1 MTSAASQELKVDFIL
16 ALLHDRGG
24 KIKYAELVNMFETV
38 LFQAAPDARDRNRK
52 QFQDI
57 LSKVGFITEEERT
70 KYVVLKPASDGA
82 FGVEEE
88 TLSAFVDDSKRS
100 VDTDFPDEAPA
111 NLLEWWVLDPST
123 RAGTEEAL
131 LEDEKDDRSSCI
143 PFVVITQADEKETKS
158 EMNKRDPWQDLNGDV
173 ESLKSESGSVGSEA
187 AASVS
192 IKGDTDQEGTD
203 DDLQSIT
210 TSSVNSLFQRLQLD
224 PLEHDWIRYAA
235 MGNTAA
241 LTHLLLQDPTLAS
254 KKDFNSGTALH
265 WAAKHGKEEM
275 AEMIAKTDIDV
286 NVKSGGYTALHIAA
300 LHGHR
305 HIIVLLINTYNA
317 KPNIRDYYGK
327 MPLQYWKGSE
337 DLFKPASLQPCGKL
351 TSEDRPA
358 RKHNNFPALLRNTQ
372 SRSQSRTGTEILPY
386 AEMALQSAEK
396 ALLQKRRSP
405 SCTRI

>member
-254 KKDFNSGTALH
+254 KK
-265 WAAKHGKEEM
+265 
-275 AEMIAKTDIDV
+275 
-286 NVKSGGYTALHIAA
+286 GGYTALHIAA

>member
-254 KKDFNSGTALH
+254 KK
-265 WAAKHGKEEM
+265 
-275 AEMIAKTDIDV
+275 
-286 NVKSGGYTALHIAA
+286 GYTALHIAA

>member
-254 KKDFNSGTALH
+254 KKTFKYSYYMTGIQNRLVFKCLRLQLWGLYSIAYSSSSWPPTHHCAADQHIQCQTKHQGLLWEDATA
-265 WAAKHGKEEM
+265 
-275 AEMIAKTDIDV
+275 
-286 NVKSGGYTALHIAA
+286 
-300 LHGHR
+300 
-305 HIIVLLINTYNA
+305 VLE
-317 KPNIRDYYGK
+317 R
-327 MPLQYWKGSE
+327 E
-337 DLFKPASLQPCGKL
+337 
-351 TSEDRPA
+351 
-358 RKHNNFPALLRNTQ
+358 
-372 SRSQSRTGTEILPY
+372 
-386 AEMALQSAEK
+386 
-396 ALLQKRRSP
+396 
-405 SCTRI
+405 